1 MKESVVAVLLGALT
15 FGIEIVKK
23 SFTGSVPNSETVIIT
38 FLSLFLVNLHFT
50 GRVFGGTLNIHVASV
65 MKSGVGLNY
74 WGHVTTILPLT
85 GIGVTGT
92 ELKSNSDMWY
102 TVLGLIWT
110 YDENI
115 SAAID
120 LAWFKET
127 IDLPCTLVILLIIT
141 LIVVSTFISEFIL

>member
-1 MKESVVAVLLGALT
+1 
-15 FGIEIVKK
+15 
-23 SFTGSVPNSETVIIT
+23 
-38 FLSLFLVNLHFT
+38 
-50 GRVFGGTLNIHVASV
+50 

-110 YDENI
+110 VDVNI

-127 IDLPCTLVILLIIT
+127 INLPFTLVILLIIT